1 MYSISRKGSLHGEV
15 MVPGSKS
22 HTIRAVLL
30 AAMADGRSV
39 INNPLTSNDCLSAL
53 KAARAFGAEVTE
65 EPGVWIVEG
74 KGKNLHVP
82 ENFIDTENSGT
93 TTYFVA
99 SIAALLNGCTFITG
113 DHQIRR
119 RPIKPLVDAIND
131 LGAQAYITR
140 PDSEAPPIVVRGKM
154 RGGKAYL
161 SGFTSQFIS
170 SILFSSPLAEDSTEI
185 IVENPLEKPYIQMT
199 LDWMKLYG
207 VEPSEVS
214 PDFKYFAV
222 NGNQSYTATESIVP
236 SDWSGVAFPLV
247 AAVTTPSEL
256 VISGV
261 DFDDCQGDKAVVD
274 HLIAMGAN
282 ITKDV
287 KNHRMLIKGGTPLH
301 GGVTINLNDIPD
313 SLPALSVVAC
323 FAEGKTT
330 FTNLAHVRVKET
342 DRVAVM
348 EKELKKLG
356 ADVEIGPDYM
366 IVNGGKAL
374 MGAEVDSH
382 DDHRVAMAL
391 TVAGLFAEGEM
402 KVKDA
407 QCASVSFPNFFE
419 LMNKAGANILLKD

>member
-1 MYSISRKGSLHGEV
+1 MYSISKKASLRGEII
-15 MVPGSKS
+15 VPGSKS

-30 AAMADGRSV
+30 AAMAEGKSV
-39 INNPLTSNDCLSAL
+39 IHNPLTSNDCLSAL
-53 KAARAFGAEVTE
+53 KAARAFGAKVTE

-74 KGKNLHVP
+74 KGKNLEVP

-99 SIAALLNGCTFITG
+99 SMAALLDGFTFITG
-113 DHQIRR
+113 DNQIRR
-119 RPIKPLVDAIND
+119 RPIKPLMDAINE

-140 PDSEAPPIVVRGKM
+140 PGTVAPPVVIKGRM
-154 RGGKAYL
+154 RGGKAYF

-170 SILFSSPLAEDSTEI
+170 SILFSSPLAEDRTEI
-185 IVENPLEKPYIQMT
+185 FVENPLEKPYLQMT

-207 VEPSEVS
+207 IEPSEVS

-222 NGNQSYTATESIVP
+222 EGNQSYKAVESTVP

-247 AAVTTPSEL
+247 AAVTTPSDI

-261 DFDDCQGDKAVVD
+261 DFHDSQGDKAVVD
-274 HLIAMGAN
+274 HLIDMGAN
-282 ITKDV
+282 ITKDAA
-287 KNHRMLIKGGTPLH
+287 NHRMVIKGGTPLH
-301 GGVTINLNDIPD
+301 GGVTIDLNDIPD
-313 SLPALSVVAC
+313 SLPALSVAAC
-323 FAEGKTT
+323 FAQGKTT

-366 IVNGGKAL
+366 IVNGGKTL
-374 MGAEVDSH
+374 MGAEVDSN
-382 DDHRVAMAL
+382 DDHRIAMAL
-391 TVAGLFAEGEM
+391 AVAGLFAEGETR
-402 KVKDA
+402 VKDA
-407 QCASVSFPNFFE
+407 QCASVSFPSFFE
-419 LMNKAGANILLKD
+419 KMNKVGADIILKD